1 MKNYQCDC
9 EYAIFPFGN
18 GIPICIKDVLE
29 YQDVRARKNCIEK
42 GCKDYKAKTKE
53 RSNT

>member
-18 GIPICIKDVLE
+18 GLPICIKDVIALK
-29 YQDVRARKNCIEK
+29 DFKSSKNCIEK
-42 GCKDYKAKTKE
+42 GCKDYKQKKGEAK
-53 RSNT
+53 

>member
-18 GIPICIKDVLE
+18 GMPICLKAVLESKDVNL
-29 YQDVRARKNCIEK
+29 RKNCIEK
-42 GCKDYKAKTKE
+42 GCKDYKPKKGE
-53 RSNT
+53 QK